1 MRDQEPRPGRS
12 TGGTS
17 GTGSTGGTGV
27 ARRDV
32 LRILAAAPLA
42 VFAIACEDVDRAAK
56 HASDSLAQAAKD
68 GVPYAPQ
75 FYTATEFALARAL
88 ADLIIPADE
97 RSGSASDAG
106 VPEFLDFLM
115 TAYPDM
121 QEPMRKGLAWMNAAT
136 QSRFQKAFVDCTP
149 EEQARLLD
157 EIAYPKRAAAGVKD
171 GVTFF
176 SRFRDLTASGFWSSR
191 IGVKDLQYMGNVPQA
206 AWTGCPPEALAKL
219 GVSYT

>member
-1 MRDQEPRPGRS
+1 MREADQQPGRS
-12 TGGTS
+12 TS
-17 GTGSTGGTGV
+17 GTGV

-42 VFAIACEDVDRAAK
+42 VFAIACEDVDRAAQ

-68 GVPYAPQ
+68 GVPYVPQ
-75 FYTATEFALARAL
+75 FYTATEFALARVL
-88 ADLIIPADE
+88 ADRILPADE

-121 QEPMRKGLAWMNAAT
+121 QEPMRKGLAWMDDAT
-136 QSRFQKAFVDCTP
+136 QSRFQKTFVACSP
-149 EEQARLLD
+149 EEQSALLD
-157 EIAYPKRAAAGVKD
+157 EIAYPKRAADKVKD

-191 IGVKDLQYMGNVPQA
+191 IGVKDLQYLGNVPQTS
-206 AWTGCPPEALAKL
+206 WTGCPPEALAKL

>member
-1 MRDQEPRPGRS
+1 MGS
-12 TGGTS
+12 TS
-17 GTGSTGGTGV
+17 GTGSTGSGPSPLGREMV
-27 ARRDV
+27 RRDV

-68 GVPYAPQ
+68 GVPYAPR
-75 FYTATEFALARAL
+75 FYTAAEFALVQVL
-88 ADLIIPADE
+88 GDLVIPADE

-121 QEPMRKGLAWMNAAT
+121 QEPMRKGLAWMDDAT
-136 QSRFQKAFVDCTP
+136 QSRFQKTFVACTP

-157 EIAYPKRAAAGVKD
+157 EIAYPKRAAATVKD

-176 SRFRDLTASGFWSSR
+176 SRFRDLTASGFWSSKV
-191 IGVKDLQYMGNVPQA
+191 GVKDLQFMGNTPQT
-206 AWTGCPPEALAKL
+206 AWNGCPPDALAKL

>member
-1 MRDQEPRPGRS
+1 MSESPEGMPQIGNDRGRS
-12 TGGTS
+12 GGL
-17 GTGSTGGTGV
+17 
-27 ARRDV
+27 ARRDL
-32 LRILAAAPLA
+32 LRLLAAAPLA

-56 HASDSLAQAAKD
+56 YASDSLAQAVKD
-68 GVPYAPQ
+68 GVPYVPQ
-75 FYTATEFALARAL
+75 FYTAEEFALARVL

-121 QEPMRKGLAWMNAAT
+121 QEPMRKGLAWMDAASL
-136 QSRFQKAFVDCTP
+136 SRFQKAFVACSP

-157 EIAYPKRAAAGVKD
+157 EIAYPKRAAATAKD

-176 SRFRDLTASGFWSSR
+176 SRFRDLTASGFWSSKV
-191 IGVKDLQYMGNVPQA
+191 GVKDLQYMGNVPQA
-206 AWTGCPPEALAKL
+206 SWAGCPPEALAKL
-219 GVSYT
+219 GVSYA